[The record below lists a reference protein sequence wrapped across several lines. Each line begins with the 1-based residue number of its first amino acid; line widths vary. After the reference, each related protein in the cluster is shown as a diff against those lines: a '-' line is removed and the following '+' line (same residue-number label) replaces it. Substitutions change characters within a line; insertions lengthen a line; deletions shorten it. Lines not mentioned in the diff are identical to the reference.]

1 VSARMTSVR
10 RVAELLPALNAA
22 FPTDLL
28 AVVRNFLAAT
38 AGAKTADILM
48 ADYDLLVLC
57 RLPPDMTAGIV
68 ESLSVD
74 DSAAGRAFINQDPI
88 TVVDGDE
95 VHVYVPISLRAERL
109 GVLDVTL
116 LVPAYEVGGDLIDY
130 AVQIDELFVTVI
142 DAMGRGLRA
151 SLLGTLKVTAFRVA
165 RRSGLALADDAIRHI
180 AVASLSVPHS
190 TAADRPV
197 CRAADVGRRRPDSAG
212 ICWP

>member
-1 VSARMTSVR
+1 MSARMTSVR

-28 AVVRNFLAAT
+28 PVVRNFLAST

-48 ADYDLLVLC
+48 ADYDLLVLR

-88 TVVDGDE
+88 TVVEDAE

-116 LVPAYEVGGDLIDY
+116 TEAPGCARAGHLRPAGDRAGLPAPGGAQLHRHRGAGAAGKATGAAGRDAVVDAADPGLQLW
-130 AVQIDELFVTVI
+130 AVQP
-142 DAMGRGLRA
+142 GRPAGAGVR
-151 SLLGTLKVTAFRVA
+151 G
-165 RRSGLALADDAIRHI
+165 
-180 AVASLSVPHS
+180 
-190 TAADRPV
+190 
-197 CRAADVGRRRPDSAG
+197 GR
-212 ICWP
+212 